1 VPERLTSNKWTD
13 WLKAH
18 QPALVSRFIFIT
30 GDAGSVELNHRLE
43 TSELT
48 VLRKPFDIETLLQ
61 VCRQKNET
69 RGPVSRGRVRSEPA
83 GKLTI
88 Y

>member
-18 QPALVSRFIFIT
+18 QPALASRFIFIT

-61 VCRQKNET
+61 VCRQKMK
-69 RGPVSRGRVRSEPA
+69 PA
-83 GKLTI
+83 TAPAAGEGVQSLREN
-88 Y
+88 